1 MADVP
6 APHHETDADEL
17 AAFDLDDDGK
27 ISILEEERARL
38 GIVDARLEQLA
49 DKDGVLGR
57 IAHAAHEVVDK
68 LDND

>member
-1 MADVP
+1 MAD
-6 APHHETDADEL
+6 APEPQHETDADEL

-27 ISILEEERARL
+27 ISIMEEERARL
-38 GIVDARLEQLA
+38 GLVDARLEQLSE
-49 DKDGVLGR
+49 KDGVLGK